1 MEALSAR
8 KRLASDKCKQN
19 QLGRLSHYTTDR
31 GGYPQEIKLWIPAE
45 VAGSESYIS
54 VDLKLTNQPI
64 IPREV

>member
-1 MEALSAR
+1 MEALSVR

-45 VAGSESYIS
+45 VAGSESYTYIGRS
-54 VDLKLTNQPI
+54 QTDQSADNSS
-64 IPREV
+64 